1 MATDAPTGVVVKSRG
16 DVSTAERDYAEKKIS
31 RVRSLAPGPVLF
43 TEVMLTAHA
52 DAARERPASA
62 KAELDVNGRLVQ
74 AHVAAGTMLE
84 AIDLLE
90 ARLRN
95 RLQRFA
101 QHEESKH
108 LRHRSRDEHEWRH
121 GDREASRP
129 PYFPR
134 PVEEREL
141 ARTKTFAV
149 AAMTPDEAV
158 VDLELLDHDFYLF
171 ENLET
176 GEDNVVVR
184 SPSGYELLEPAA
196 TCSLVETAA
205 PIEHSPTRP
214 PVLTTD
220 EAIEALELGGLRSL
234 FFVDRDDARGRVLY
248 HRYDGHY
255 GLVGPASR
263 P

>member
-1 MATDAPTGVVVKSRG
+1 MATDATAGVVVESRG
-16 DVSTAERDYAEKKIS
+16 DVSSAERDYAEKKVA

-43 TEVMLTAHA
+43 AEVTLTAHA

-62 KAELDVNGRLVQ
+62 KAELDVNGRLVR
-74 AHVAAGTMLE
+74 AHVAARTMLE

-95 RLQRFA
+95 RLERFA
-101 QHEESKH
+101 HHEESKH
-108 LRHRSRDEHEWRH
+108 LRHRSRDEHEWHH
-121 GDREASRP
+121 GDRDASRP

-141 ARTKTFAV
+141 VRTKTFAV

-205 PIEHSPTRP
+205 PIVHNPIRP

-234 FFVDRDDARGRVLY
+234 FFVDRGDSRGRVLY
-248 HRYDGHY
+248 LRYDGHY

-263 P
+263 S